1 MLQQSSHNL
10 IYANS
15 PIVSEFL
22 ELSVF
27 LDGYVSVYHYLW
39 INQTYPSINVS
50 LIGESQ
56 RDMLA
61 FDEQHLPLDFLI
73 VEGKAIINTLGASEL
88 GLFYFTPDLTLK
100 TGKYWTLKT
109 EVQVASK
116 ISLPEG
122 ATIISI
128 NRIPDSIE
136 SLDNQVLM
144 IMPAG
149 IIEIT
154 YIAEHN
160 LQVQQQETQPW
171 FLIAG
176 IALSA
181 VFVFSVLWLLMQRK
195 LRKTRKP
202 DTGVDLKK
210 LLDKERNLRP
220 EEIQVIHF
228 LAEKNGTAFEVE
240 LYEKLDLPRTT
251 TWRLLRRL
259 EKMEI
264 VDIRKSRRQNIIS
277 IRKKYLKKDS

>member
-15 PIVSEFL
+15 PIISESL

-56 RDMLA
+56 REMLA

-88 GLFYFTPDLTLK
+88 GLSYFTPDLTLK

-160 LQVQQQETQPW
+160 LQVQQQET
-171 FLIAG
+171 
-176 IALSA
+176 
-181 VFVFSVLWLLMQRK
+181 
-195 LRKTRKP
+195 
-202 DTGVDLKK
+202 
-210 LLDKERNLRP
+210 
-220 EEIQVIHF
+220 H
-228 LAEKNGTAFEVE
+228 
-240 LYEKLDLPRTT
+240 PRHNP
-251 TWRLLRRL
+251 
-259 EKMEI
+259 
-264 VDIRKSRRQNIIS
+264 S
-277 IRKKYLKKDS
+277 